1 MRPAIKTIEAN
12 TDVSL
17 IGKPSGE
24 PKEYFSHVGIKSESS
39 GRVNLLESEAGENV
53 YANLRKYSKTVY
65 IRNLDQANLSLK
77 VELPVTLEFTG
88 NVVTAVSY
96 DLEEFGF
103 GHDELE
109 ALKDL
114 RESIINLYYL
124 FKEESE
130 NLGPLPRRQWNFLE
144 NIIIEK

>member
-1 MRPAIKTIEAN
+1 
-12 TDVSL
+12 
-17 IGKPSGE
+17 
-24 PKEYFSHVGIKSESS
+24 
-39 GRVNLLESEAGENV
+39 
-53 YANLRKYSKTVY
+53 
-65 IRNLDQANLSLK
+65 LK

-88 NVVTAVSY
+88 DVVVAISY
-96 DLEEFGF
+96 DLEEFGC

-114 RESIINLYYL
+114 RESIRNLYYL
-124 FKEESE
+124 FKDEKD